1 MRKFSDVFSNTD
13 FLWGSGTAS
22 YQCEGAWNEDGK
34 GEGEW
39 DYFNHHSVLNIHN
52 EDGDEASD
60 FYHRYKE
67 DIDLMAEGAQ
77 NTYRFSISWSRI
89 LPNGTGEVNQK
100 GIDYYNNVID
110 YCLQKGVEPNVT
122 LFHYD
127 LPLAL
132 AAQGGWLNKKITDY
146 FNEYAKICFGAFG
159 DRVKLWSTINEPRYY
174 SYCSNMVGNYP
185 PNRHAD
191 IQSYFQYQYNLML
204 ASAKAIN
211 SFREMEIDGIIG
223 IVHDNGSVELD
234 PDTKNKE
241 EIFELADF
249 FYNRMILVPA
259 LEGKLPD
266 NLEGMKKKFNF
277 MIYHDEND
285 KEIFSKGK
293 GDYLGLNLYNR
304 QYVKHWENGET
315 EIFHNNKGTKSKS
328 LEGIRLNNLF
338 ESSFDKNVRRNKWG
352 REVNPRVMYTAL
364 MEIKERYDD
373 PLILI
378 SENGHGIYET
388 PDENDYVEDNER
400 IEVFNE
406 FLEYM
411 LKAKDEGVNV
421 KGYYHWSTMDLYSW
435 INGYEKRYGLVRV
448 DFDHDLK
455 RTPKKSYYWYRGFIN
470 NYNKNLLEQET
481 SKQVNI

>member
-1 MRKFSDVFSNTD
+1 MPIKINGGIIMRKYSDVFSNKD
-13 FLWGSGTAS
+13 FLWGSATAA

-52 EDGDEASD
+52 EDGDNASD

-67 DIDLMAEGAQ
+67 DIDLMVEGGQ
-77 NTYRFSISWSRI
+77 NTYRFSISWARI
-89 LPNGTGEVNQK
+89 LPNGTGEINQK
-100 GIDYYNNVID
+100 GIDFYNNVIN
-110 YCLQKGVEPNVT
+110 YCLEKDVEPNVT

-132 AAQGGWLNKKITDY
+132 AAQGGWLNNKITDY
-146 FNEYAKICFGAFG
+146 FDEYAKICFKEFG
-159 DRVKLWSTINEPRYY
+159 DRVKIWATINEPRYY
-174 SYCSNMVGNYP
+174 SYCSNIVGNYP
-185 PNRHAD
+185 PNRYAD

-204 ASAKAIN
+204 ASAKAVH
-211 SFREMEIDGIIG
+211 SFKQMKIDGIIG
-223 IVHDNGSVELD
+223 IVHDNGSVEVD
-234 PDTKNKE
+234 PAAEQQE
-241 EIFELADF
+241 EIFKIADF

-266 NLEGMKKKFNF
+266 ELEEMKKTFNF
-277 MIYHDEND
+277 MIYHSEND
-285 KEIFSKGK
+285 VDIFSKGK

-315 EIFHNNKGTKSKS
+315 EIFHNNKGANSTS
-328 LEGIRLNNLF
+328 LEGIRLKGLF
-338 ESSFDKNVRRNKWG
+338 ESSFDKEVRRNKWG
-352 REVNPRVMYTAL
+352 REINPRVMHTSL
-364 MEIKERYDD
+364 VEIKERYGN

-378 SENGHGIYET
+378 AENGHGIYES
-388 PDENDYVEDNER
+388 PDENGYVEDDER
-400 IEVFNE
+400 IEIFNE

-411 LKAKDEGVNV
+411 LAAKAEGVNV

-448 DFDHDLK
+448 DFENNFK
-455 RTPKKSYYWYRGFIN
+455 RIPKKSYYWYKDFIN
-470 NYNKNLLEQET
+470 NYNQSME
-481 SKQVNI
+481 

>member
-1 MRKFSDVFSNTD
+1 MRSYSNIFSNKD

-52 EDGDEASD
+52 EDGDVASD

-89 LPNGTGEVNQK
+89 LPDGTGAINQK
-100 GIDYYNNVID
+100 GIEFYNNVID
-110 YCLQKGVEPNVT
+110 YCLKKGVEPNVT

-127 LPLAL
+127 LPLTL
-132 AAQGGWLNKKITDY
+132 AAQGGWLNNKITDY
-146 FNEYAKICFGAFG
+146 FNEYAKICFKAFG
-159 DRVKLWSTINEPRYY
+159 DRVKIWSTINEPRYY

-204 ASAKAIN
+204 ASAKAVN
-211 SFREMEIDGIIG
+211 SFKEMEIDGIIG

-234 PDTKNKE
+234 PESENKE

-259 LEGKLPD
+259 LQGKLPD
-266 NLEGMKKKFNF
+266 NLEEMKKKFNF
-277 MIYHDEND
+277 MIYHHEND
-285 KEIFSKGK
+285 REIFSKGK

-304 QYVKHWENGET
+304 QYVKHWEKGET
-315 EIFHNNKGTKSKS
+315 EIFHNNKGTESKS

-352 REVNPRVMYTAL
+352 REVNPRVMYTSL

-373 PLILI
+373 PLIFI
-378 SENGHGIYET
+378 TENGHGIYET
-388 PDENDYVEDNER
+388 PDKEDYVEDDER
-400 IEVFNE
+400 IEIFNE

-411 LKAKDEGVNV
+411 LQAKDEGVNV

-448 DFDHDLK
+448 DFNDNLK
-455 RTPKKSYYWYRGFIN
+455 RTPKKSYYWYREFIN
-470 NYNKNLLEQET
+470 NYNKNLLENKV
-481 SKQVNI
+481 SDQVGI